1 MMTNEQDRPQ
11 RDARG
16 LWAPGNSGNPLGKPK
31 RVAEITDLALKE
43 APAAFTKIVELMGH
57 KDPKVAMAA
66 AVHILDRAFGK
77 PAQSIQSD
85 VRHMDVGQTI
95 RELYLQAVSGRPG
108 GHGPAIDL
116 PAMKMIEGEGDAV
129 QKVHIVNG
137 WTMPTVEAKIST
149 PLEQAIRADDDEA
162 EPERRYGGGQ

>member
-1 MMTNEQDRPQ
+1 MTDNLPKR
-11 RDARG
+11 
-16 LWAPGNSGNPLGKPK
+16 APNGFFLPGQSGNPLGKPR
-31 RVAEITDLALKE
+31 RVGEITDLALQE
-43 APAAFTKIVELMGH
+43 APAAFAKIVELMGH

-108 GHGPAIDL
+108 GHGPMVEAE
-116 PAMKMIEGEGDAV
+116 PV
-129 QKVHIVNG
+129 QPTHIVNG
-137 WTMPTVEAKIST
+137 MAVPVPLVEAKAPVPVT
-149 PLEQAIRADDDEA
+149 RRDDDEA
-162 EPERRYGGGQ
+162 KPERRYGGSQ